1 MLEYKR
7 CEDVK
12 EMKTRLAEIISKRGL
27 GRKKV
32 AEDLQIERR
41 TLDNY
46 INENT
51 SMNSDIIKKMAEY
64 FNVSTDYLLGVDEL
78 NNEFLNQKI
87 DTICNE
93 LKELVYHLNKRS

>member
-1 MLEYKR
+1 
-7 CEDVK
+7 
-12 EMKTRLAEIISKRGL
+12 MKTRLAEIISKRGL
-27 GRKKV
+27 GRKQI

-51 SMNSDIIKKMAEY
+51 SMNSDIIKKIAEY

-78 NNEFLNQKI
+78 SNEFLNQKI

>member
-1 MLEYKR
+1 
-7 CEDVK
+7 
-12 EMKTRLAEIISKRGL
+12 MKTRLNEIITKRGL
-27 GRKKV
+27 ERRKI

-51 SMNSDIIKKMAEY
+51 LMNSDIIKKMAEY
-64 FNVSTDYLLGVDEL
+64 LNVSTDYLLGVDEL
-78 NNEFLNQKI
+78 SNEFLNEKI